1 MQPALTIRNLRV
13 RPVSVPVRIQ
23 PVAATG
29 AIPTMP
35 LVLIDLETD
44 QGITG
49 RAYLFAVTPLA
60 QKPVVEALNG
70 LAGLIKGDAVA
81 PFEIDA
87 KLKKRLTLLDTPGVF
102 GLALAG
108 IDMAA
113 WDAAAQARGVPLV
126 TLLGG
131 QPRPVKAYNSCGL
144 WVGDVA
150 KLPDQAAQLLA
161 EGNFNAVKLR
171 LGRDDFSQD
180 LAAVRAVKARI
191 GDSVTLMCDFNQ
203 RLTYNEA
210 IRRGRALDDEGLY
223 WIEEPVRHDDYAG
236 AAKIAAQVKTPI
248 QIGENLLTSFEL
260 LQALEARAMDF
271 VMPDVQRIGGVTG
284 WLRAAAL
291 AHAYGMEMS
300 SHLFPEVSSHLLA
313 VTPTCHY
320 LEYVDWAAPILEE
333 PAVVRDGHL
342 GIADKP
348 GTGIAWNEAAV
359 AKFMVQ

>member
-1 MQPALTIRNLRV
+1 MQTPLTIRNLRV
-13 RPVSVPVRIQ
+13 RPVSVPARIQ

-49 RAYLFAVTPLA
+49 RSYLFAVTA
-60 QKPVVEALNG
+60 VAIKPVVEALNG
-70 LAGLIKGDAVA
+70 LAGMIKGDPVS
-81 PFEIDA
+81 PFELDA

-108 IDMAA
+108 IDMCA
-113 WDAAAQARGVPLV
+113 WDALAQARGVPLV

-144 WVGDVA
+144 WIGEVG
-150 KLPDQAAQLLA
+150 KLADQASELLA
-161 EGNFNAVKLR
+161 EGGFNAVKLR
-171 LGRDDFSQD
+171 LGRDDFAQD
-180 LAAVRAVKARI
+180 LAAVRSVKTRI
-191 GDSVTLMCDFNQ
+191 GDGVTLMCDFNQ
-203 RLTYNEA
+203 RLSYNEA

-236 AAKIAAQVKTPI
+236 AAKIAAEVKTPI

-260 LQALEARAMDF
+260 LQALDARAMDF

-284 WLRAAAL
+284 WMRAAAITH
-291 AHAYGMEMS
+291 AHGMEMS
-300 SHLFPEVSSHLLA
+300 SHLFPEFSSHLLA
-313 VTPTCHY
+313 VTPTCHW
-320 LEYVDWAAPILEE
+320 LEYVDWGSPVLKE
-333 PAVVRDGHL
+333 PVQVRNGHVVISDRPGA
-342 GIADKP
+342 GIE
-348 GTGIAWNEAAV
+348 WNEDAV
-359 AKFMVQ
+359 KRFLIS